1 MAFFEELKKSFSD
14 VTDTIAKKSGE
25 IVEVQKLKMKKSG
38 LESDIKKNY
47 IQLGRIYF
55 HQMEESGV
63 IDEVSEEFFQSIVE
77 AKESIEEIKVKLEEM
92 SKEKTC
98 TVCGE
103 KSPKSMAFCP
113 HCGTKFENSEKED
126 SDACADESEEM
137 TEDEEVT
144 AACETPDGT
153 EAKSAATQ
161 DSDAESIEAEGQGA
175 EGTEA
180 GDTEA
185 GDTAS
190 IRKKA
195 EAAVES
201 VCERAEDAAESARDK
216 AEEVMENAR
225 EKAGEVAEI
234 ARKKAAEAAENAREK
249 AVEAAEIAREK
260 AAEVTVNV
268 CEKVKEAADHVCEK
282 VKK

>member
-55 HQMEESGV
+55 RQMEESGV

-77 AKESIEEIKVKLEEM
+77 AKEAIEEIKVKLEEM

-144 AACETPDGT
+144 AEAAEDAEATAEETEDAEATAAETACEAPEGADT
-153 EAKSAATQ
+153 ESAEAEDTGAE
-161 DSDAESIEAEGQGA
+161 DAEA
-175 EGTEA
+175 
-180 GDTEA
+180 DTRSARE
-185 GDTAS
+185 
-190 IRKKA
+190 KA
-195 EAAVES
+195 EAAIES
-201 VCERAEDAAESARDK
+201 VCERA
-216 AEEVMENAR
+216 
-225 EKAGEVAEI
+225 
-234 ARKKAAEAAENAREK
+234 
-249 AVEAAEIAREK
+249 
-260 AAEVTVNV
+260 
-268 CEKVKEAADHVCEK
+268 
-282 VKK
+282 